1 MRNVFTV
8 GFEALVVGLV
18 LLLLLA
24 FTSRLQVHPA
34 VAVVLAGALTHIAF
48 EYLGLNRWW
57 CLVTYQ

>member
-8 GFEALVVGLV
+8 GFEAVVVGLV

-24 FTSRLQVHPA
+24 FTSRLPVPPA
-34 VAVVLAGALTHIAF
+34 VAVDLAGALTHIVC

-57 CLVTYQ
+57 CLVTY